1 MIVHPTL
8 RTGNSRMLRP
18 NLKDYMACSVNPIDA
33 KVRRGVY
40 DDYPDYYERVPRPYQ
55 IIGFDGAGT
64 I

>member
-1 MIVHPTL
+1 
-8 RTGNSRMLRP
+8 MLRP